1 MTGVCIYQ
9 QREKLSDGI
18 IFVQQGMPEPGL
30 GCKDASKILTK
41 SKVTE
46 FENKVRGE
54 VTEEV
59 WEKYVVEQL
68 GFEHSNLKI
77 SVHTPKRFVYVA
89 L

>member
-1 MTGVCIYQ
+1 
-9 QREKLSDGI
+9 
-18 IFVQQGMPEPGL
+18 MPEPGL

-68 GFEHSNLKI
+68 GFEHSDLKI
-77 SVHTPKRFVYVA
+77 NVKTSKRFVYVA